1 MPSTSETPLSNG
13 CLVEHEGRAG
23 YPEWDE
29 DMPSGCDQIAEVSKS
44 EQGQLRFETVLA
56 EQLNSLLA

>member
-1 MPSTSETPLSNG
+1 MAVLLNMK
-13 CLVEHEGRAG
+13 GRAG